1 MFFTL
6 MKLTLIKLFLR
17 FFKKTFSLKF
27 SIFYSSPVLCPTS
40 KFEIALSC
48 IFDIILKLTIID
60 ISIFIIVDST
70 TMLFILSKAAFVI
83 ISVLILDLASTLKL
97 TIVKVSYILVYLFV
111 VTHFLEDSFSVF
123 KPVAKL
129 SLV

>member
-1 MFFTL
+1 
-6 MKLTLIKLFLR
+6 
-17 FFKKTFSLKF
+17 
-27 SIFYSSPVLCPTS
+27 
-40 KFEIALSC
+40 
-48 IFDIILKLTIID
+48 
-60 ISIFIIVDST
+60 
-70 TMLFILSKAAFVI
+70 MLFILSKAAFVI